1 MTVEEKFYLLAMDEV
16 RAQPD
21 LVDEL
26 PFELES
32 HAKRFAGCS
41 LDAAL
46 GRLKERKPCA
56 GGHGFAAVAELP
68 EPPPPLLR
76 GLDTLHVG
84 INEDP
89 PSSYAGLCRGALLNL
104 LWLDYQRA
112 EERINLAKYLH
123 DEWAFAHYL
132 YGLLRG
138 IDGDVGKAH
147 FELYLAVNR
156 EGLIC
161 ARNRID
167 RALGLVR

>member
-1 MTVEEKFYLLAMDEV
+1 MTVEEKFYLVLMDEI
-16 RAQPD
+16 RSQPD
-21 LVDEL
+21 LVDDL

-32 HAKRFAGCS
+32 HAELFAGCP
-41 LDAAL
+41 LDVAIN
-46 GRLKERKPCA
+46 RLQKRRPCA
-56 GGHGFAAVAELP
+56 GGLGFGAVAKLPPQPAELV
-68 EPPPPLLR
+68 R
-76 GLDTLHVG
+76 GLEELRSQIG
-84 INEDP
+84 EDQLT
-89 PSSYAGLCRGALLNL
+89 SYTALCRAALLNL
-104 LWLDYQRA
+104 LWRDFQQA
-112 EERINLAKYLH
+112 EQRINLAKYLR
-123 DEWAFAHYL
+123 DEWAFAHFI

>member
-32 HAKRFAGCS
+32 HAKLFAGRP

-46 GRLKERKPCA
+46 DRLDERKPCA
-56 GGHGFAAVAELP
+56 GGLGFAAVAKLP
-68 EPPPPLLR
+68 ERPPALLR
-76 GLDTLHVG
+76 DLDALREG
-84 INEDP
+84 IRED
-89 PSSYAGLCRGALLNL
+89 SLGSYANLCRGALLNL

-138 IDGDVGKAH
+138 IDGEVGKAH

-167 RALGLVR
+167 RALSLVR